1 MWDVEGTDEF
11 RDWFQALDDQTAA
24 AVAPAV
30 DILAEEGPALGRPLV
45 DRVVG
50 SAFHN
55 MKELRISA
63 GGRRL
68 RVLFIFDPSST
79 AVLLLGGD
87 KTGIWDNWY
96 REAIPAADELYRA
109 YLKETKQ
116 DGDR

>member
-1 MWDVEGTDEF
+1 MWGVVGTDQF
-11 RDWFQALDDQTAA
+11 RDWYQALDDEAAA
-24 AVAPAV
+24 AVAAAV
-30 DILAEEGPALGRPLV
+30 DVLAEEGPTLGRPVV

-55 MKELRISA
+55 MKELRASA

-79 AVLLLGGD
+79 AVLLVGGD
-87 KTGIWDNWY
+87 KTGLWERWY

-109 YLKETKQ
+109 YLHETKQ
-116 DGDR
+116 DEDL